1 MAGIHCSSSLAPRL
15 FPFLGVSGSL
25 TRTDDVVGVIGLGCC
40 SSDPKKVAGGSAE
53 VRVDGSGVVGGTVTV
68 KCPEGAEID
77 IATVADEAGVAGL
90 VADAEAEVEAS
101 VFSVLPGKTSDPL
114 FFLFWSCPTPPIFW
128 RGFANSPTF

>member
-1 MAGIHCSSSLAPRL
+1 M
-15 FPFLGVSGSL
+15 SGSL
-25 TRTDDVVGVIGLGCC
+25 TRVDDVVGVVGLDCC
-40 SSDPKKVAGGSAE
+40 NSDPKKVAGGSAE
-53 VRVDGSGVVGGTVTV
+53 VSVGGSGVASGAATV

-77 IATVADEAGVAGL
+77 VATVAGEASVADL
-90 VADAEAEVEAS
+90 VADAEADVEAS